1 MRTGAVLVI
10 LISCL
15 HLLLITDLY
24 GQIEILWTDDF
35 SDGEYTDNPPWWIWE
50 DEDANKAGKARVED
64 GELILYEPNPVF
76 NPAFNLI
83 WTGGDTL
90 NHRYTRT
97 DFYLTCKMMM
107 TANGDPYNS
116 EMPHIYTRASLDAR
130 VWYVVIFAPRGSQ
143 GAGIYIYTYVG
154 TVHFVADPLV
164 QPGTSFNVALKVE
177 ADTIN
182 CSVYQGP
189 FPPEEWELTYVL
201 PEANHVEPEEAVALL
216 TLGGWY
222 LDELHIDDVVY
233 WSVSEETG
241 VNTTVSSSTPDA
253 ISLLQNYPNP
263 FNSDTEIRYHIPDV
277 PSLIPTTLKI
287 YSILG
292 QETKTLIES
301 PHQTGHFTTSWNG
314 RDNFGSEVASGVY
327 FYRLTAGE
335 YCVTK
340 KMILLK

>member
-1 MRTGAVLVI
+1 MRTGALSLI

-15 HLLLITDLY
+15 LLLSLTNLY
-24 GQIEILWTDDF
+24 GQIDVLWTDDF

-50 DEDANKAGKARVED
+50 DEDANKAGKARVEN
-64 GELILYEPNPVF
+64 GELVLYEPNPVF

-90 NHRYTRT
+90 HHRYTRT
-97 DFYLTCKMMM
+97 DFYLTCRMMM
-107 TANGDPYNS
+107 TSNGDPYNS
-116 EMPHIYTRASLDAR
+116 EMPHIYTRASLDSR
-130 VWYVVIFAPRGSQ
+130 VWYVVIFAPRGSR

-201 PEANHVEPEEAVALL
+201 PEENHVEPEEAVALL

-222 LDELHIDDVVY
+222 LDELHIDNVVY
-233 WSVSEETG
+233 WSIGEETG
-241 VNTTVSSSTPDA
+241 VNTTAFSSIPEN
-253 ISLLQNYPNP
+253 ISLFQNYPNP
-263 FNSDTEIRYHIPDV
+263 FNPITCIQYSVISDQ
-277 PSLIPTTLKI
+277 SPTHVNLRI
-287 YSILG
+287 FNVIG
-292 QETKTLIES
+292 QEVRLLVNEPQQAGYYS
-301 PHQTGHFTTSWNG
+301 VFWDG
-314 RDNFGSEVASGVY
+314 RDYFGNEVTSGIY
-327 FYRLTAGE
+327 FYRLTAE
-335 YCVTK
+335 QYTASK
-340 KMILLK
+340 RMILLR